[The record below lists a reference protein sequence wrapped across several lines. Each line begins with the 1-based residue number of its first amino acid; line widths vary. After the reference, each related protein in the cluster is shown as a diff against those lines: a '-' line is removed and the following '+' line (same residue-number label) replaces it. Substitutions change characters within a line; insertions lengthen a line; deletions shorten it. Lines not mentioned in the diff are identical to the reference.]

1 VLSRGSNLLYGVGM
15 GTGGFTHEVGPY
27 NENVEWYTPRSVFDA
42 LGVRFDLD
50 PCSPG
55 EGKSFVPAAK
65 HYTVVD
71 DGLSQ
76 PWGGFVW
83 CNPPYGVQTGV
94 WLRRMAEHGNGIALV
109 FARTGTGWFQ
119 EVAST
124 CSSLVFVAKRI
135 KFISAK
141 TGEPAG
147 SPGADSV
154 LMGWGGLADEALL
167 WCKLGLFGRLQK
179 VELPEQ

>member
-1 VLSRGSNLLYGVGM
+1 MGS
-15 GTGGFTHEVGPY
+15 GGFGHEVAH
-27 NENVEWYTPRSVFDA
+27 NENIEWYTPRYIFDA
-42 LGVRFDLD
+42 LAVRFDLD

-55 EGKSFVPAAK
+55 ADKCCVPALK
-65 HYTVVD
+65 HYTVED
-71 DGLSQ
+71 DGLRQ

-83 CNPPYGVQTGV
+83 CNPPYGKHTGV
-94 WLRRMAEHGNGIALV
+94 WLRRMAEHNNGIALV
-109 FARTGTGWFQ
+109 FARTGTSWFQ
-119 EVAST
+119 EVAGS

-135 KFISAK
+135 GFISGA

-167 WCKLGLFGRLQK
+167 WCKLGLYGRLQK
-179 VELPEQ
+179 VELPD

>member
-1 VLSRGSNLLYGVGM
+1 MTVRNGDSTLCCM
-15 GTGGFTHEVGPY
+15 GNGFTHEAGPY

-55 EGKSFVPAAK
+55 ADRSCVPAQE
-65 HYTVVD
+65 HWCLPEH
-71 DGLSQ
+71 DGLKE
-76 PWGGFVW
+76 PWHGFVW
-83 CNPPYGVQTGV
+83 CNPPYGRHTGV
-94 WLRRMAEHGNGIALV
+94 WLRKMREHNNGIALV
-109 FARTGTGWFQ
+109 FARTGTSWFQ
-119 EVAST
+119 EIADS
-124 CSSLVFVAKRI
+124 CSSIVFVAKRI

-154 LMGWGGLADEALL
+154 LLGWGPMADEALL
-167 WCKLGLFGRLQK
+167 WCKLGLYGRLQK
-179 VELPEQ
+179 VDLPEQ

>member
-1 VLSRGSNLLYGVGM
+1 MLYCCGVGS
-15 GTGGFTHEVGPY
+15 GGFTHEVGPH
-27 NENVEWYTPRSVFDA
+27 NESVEWYTPRSVFDA
-42 LGVRFDLD
+42 LGVGFDLD

-55 EGKSFVPAAK
+55 EGRCFVPALK

-71 DGLSQ
+71 DGLRQ
-76 PWGGFVW
+76 PWDGFVW
-83 CNPPYGVQTGV
+83 CNPPYGKRTGD
-94 WLRRMAEHGNGIALV
+94 WLRRMRDHNNGIALV

-119 EVAST
+119 EIAPS

-135 KFISAK
+135 AFVSGA

-154 LMGWGGLADEALL
+154 LMGWGGMADEALL
-167 WCKLGLFGRLQK
+167 WCGLGLFGRLDRL
-179 VELPEQ
+179 ELPEQ

>member
-1 VLSRGSNLLYGVGM
+1 M
-15 GTGGFTHEVGPY
+15 GRGGFGHEVGPH

-55 EGKSFVPAAK
+55 ADKCFVPALK
-65 HYTVVD
+65 HYTVED
-71 DGLSQ
+71 DGLRQ
-76 PWGGFVW
+76 PWDGFVW
-83 CNPPYGVQTGV
+83 CNPPYGKHTGD
-94 WLRRMAEHGNGIALV
+94 WLRRMRDHDNGIALV

-119 EVAST
+119 EVAWS

-135 KFISAK
+135 RFVSAASGSA
-141 TGEPAG
+141 TGGGA
-147 SPGADSV
+147 GADSV
-154 LMGWGGLADEALL
+154 LMGWGPVADEALL